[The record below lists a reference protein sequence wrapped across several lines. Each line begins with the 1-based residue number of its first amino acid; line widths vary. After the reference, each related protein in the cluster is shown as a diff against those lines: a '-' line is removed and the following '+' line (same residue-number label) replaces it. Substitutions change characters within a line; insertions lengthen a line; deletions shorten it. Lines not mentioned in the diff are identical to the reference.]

1 MENKQELTVQVKEIL
16 IDVLNL
22 EQTPDQID
30 SNQPLF
36 GTEDTP
42 GLFDDSLAVLEVT
55 SVLMAEF
62 DADASIFNEES
73 FQTVNSLSACI
84 YDANQ
89 ALIAE

>member
-1 MENKQELTVQVKEIL
+1 MENKQELTVKVKEIL

-22 EQTPDQID
+22 DQTPDQID
-30 SNQPLF
+30 NNQSLF
-36 GTEDTP
+36 GTDDNP

-73 FQTVNSLSACI
+73 FQSINSLLNVYTTKI
-84 YDANQ
+84 KYN
-89 ALIAE
+89 

>member
-1 MENKQELTVQVKEIL
+1 MESKQELTVKVKEIL

-22 EQTPDQID
+22 DQTPDQID
-30 SNQPLF
+30 NNQPLF
-36 GTEDTP
+36 GTDDNP

-73 FQTVNSLSACI
+73 FQSINSLSECI
-84 YDANQ
+84 YNENQ
-89 ALIAE
+89 IQLT

>member
-1 MENKQELTVQVKEIL
+1 MENKQVLTTKVKEIL

-22 EQTPDQID
+22 DQTPDQID
-30 SNQPLF
+30 NNQPLF
-36 GTEDTP
+36 GTDDSP

-73 FQTVNSLSACI
+73 FQSVNSLSECI
-84 YDANQ
+84 YNSSQ
-89 ALIAE
+89 IQLT

>member
-1 MENKQELTVQVKEIL
+1 MESKQAITIKVKEIL

-22 EQTPDQID
+22 DQTPNQINN
-30 SNQPLF
+30 NQSLF
-36 GTEDTP
+36 GTDDSP

-73 FQTVNSLSACI
+73 FQSVNSLSECI
-84 YDANQ
+84 YNSNQ
-89 ALIAE
+89 LQLN

>member
-1 MENKQELTVQVKEIL
+1 MDSKQELTVKVKEIL

-22 EQTPDQID
+22 DQNPEQV
-30 SNQPLF
+30 SNHQPLF
-36 GTEDTP
+36 GTDESP

-73 FQTVNSLSACI
+73 FKTVNSLSECI
-84 YDANQ
+84 YNEIQ
-89 ALIAE
+89 KQLT